1 MNEDNVLLVKKYSQ
15 VFKTLGDYDSGKLK
29 LVKTGKPKYILTYEE
44 AQKVIEKAR
53 GELKKMGISVGM
65 FGKEIGNK
73 LEIIIANL
81 YQTFGKKD
89 LYPSVG
95 EKAAN
100 LLYFILK
107 NHPFVDGN
115 KKIGVLLFLYYLEK
129 NNCLKENKKID
140 DNALIV
146 LTLLIAMSNSKEKDN
161 LVKIATNFLK

>member
-1 MNEDNVLLVKKYSQ
+1 MKAMSPITKEYAK
-15 VFKTLGDYDSGKLK
+15 VFKMLGDYDSGKLK
-29 LVKTGKPKYILTYEE
+29 LAKTGKPKFVLTYIE
-44 AQKVIEKAR
+44 AQQVIGEAKK
-53 GELKKMGISVGM
+53 ELKKMGVNVGM

-73 LEIIIANL
+73 LETIIASL

-95 EKAAN
+95 EKAVN

-115 KKIGVLLFLYYLEK
+115 KKIAVLLFLYYLKK
-129 NNCLKENKKID
+129 NEYFKEDEKID
-140 DNALIV
+140 DNALISLV
-146 LTLLIAMSNSKEKDN
+146 LLMVLSNSKEKDN